1 MYNRNDPRRDYVHSC
16 LHQHLAPGIRFGRHG
31 LGAGSGP
38 HGPIRYQPH
47 CRELGGN
54 HPAPS
59 NVNTS
64 QFGLLFSRAVDG
76 YIYAQPLYIPG
87 VIVPPSTTPVNVSYA
102 FVNGRSH
109 TKHSCGRIGHGA
121 ATTQTRTTTRCAY
134 WNSVPGKLSTVGIF
148 GALSSGQVSSP
159 TARLCSYRLFCSRC
173 DKLAV
178 VDLNTGVFTERI
190 DTVTHGW
197 LGFVEATTGR
207 TLLLEDFNTTTHQTE
222 TLVQLDLPDYRERM
236 RTPFATQPRMAKSSK
251 GGACL
256 SRRTGRSLC
265 AHLTTFSCAA
275 VRTTS
280 KSCGRDELTV
290 FGRGRCTGLLCR
302 RRHRRCF
309 RFRPP

>member
-1 MYNRNDPRRDYVHSC
+1 MWPNWPWRRNDANKNHDPLRV
-16 LHQHLAPGIRFGRHG
+16 L
-31 LGAGSGP
+31 
-38 HGPIRYQPH
+38 
-47 CRELGGN
+47 ELGTWKTIYSG
-54 HPAPS
+54 HFRGPVFWSSFFAD
-59 NVNTS
+59 S
-64 QFGLLFSRAVDG
+64 QALF
-76 YIYAQPLYIPG
+76 I
-87 VIVPPSTTPVNVSYA
+87 
-102 FVNGRSH
+102 
-109 TKHSCGRIGHGA
+109 
-121 ATTQTRTTTRCAY
+121 QT
-134 WNSVPGKLSTVGIF
+134 F
-148 GALSSGQVSSP
+148 
-159 TARLCSYRLFCSRC
+159 LFPMRQ
-173 DKLAV
+173 LAV

-197 LGFVEATTGR
+197 LGFVEVTTGR